1 MSNPR
6 FERGLLL
13 SDSGIQVALKEERL
27 GGEEESQHPCGVDN
41 YHSPEG
47 CTIAQELGNHTTQQ
61 DTQSLPISQE
71 IRIVELAVPR

>member
-27 GGEEESQHPCGVDN
+27 GGKEESQHPCGVDN

-47 CTIAQELGNHTTQQ
+47 CTIAQKL
-61 DTQSLPISQE
+61 SIPSPIPISQE